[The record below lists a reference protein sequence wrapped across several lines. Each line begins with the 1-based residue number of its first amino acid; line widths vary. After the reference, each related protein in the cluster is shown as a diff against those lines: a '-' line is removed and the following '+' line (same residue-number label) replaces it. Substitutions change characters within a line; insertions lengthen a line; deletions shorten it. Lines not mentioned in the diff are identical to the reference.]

1 MFSIIIPSLN
11 TYNYLKICI
20 ESLLKNSKFNNQIIV
35 HINVGSDKTKDFLIH
50 HNIDFT
56 YTKNNCGLC
65 KGVNLAAKKSL
76 HQYIIYSH
84 DDFYFCPNW
93 DEPIV
98 NEINKIGHKKFYLS
112 STLINAHGVD
122 ELDCGLDY
130 SNFDEK
136 KLLEIYSKF
145 NFPSFQGSTWAPH
158 VVHKDLWN
166 KVNGFSEEF
175 FPGAGSDPD
184 FNFKLWMEDVR
195 IFKTV
200 SNSKVYHF
208 ESKTLRDEN
217 KFIFF
222 DNKDLGSKS
231 SKIFLMKWGIS
242 IKFFKKYFLKSN
254 EKFLGELNNPKKN
267 FIFLI
272 NLFICK
278 INYYYIKY
286 IYSIFKNK

>member
-1 MFSIIIPSLN
+1 M
-11 TYNYLKICI
+11 
-20 ESLLKNSKFNNQIIV
+20 
-35 HINVGSDKTKDFLIH
+35 
-50 HNIDFT
+50 
-56 YTKNNCGLC
+56 
-65 KGVNLAAKKSL
+65 
-76 HQYIIYSH
+76 
-84 DDFYFCPNW
+84 
-93 DEPIV
+93 
-98 NEINKIGHKKFYLS
+98 
-112 STLINAHGVD
+112 
-122 ELDCGLDY
+122 
-130 SNFDEK
+130 
-136 KLLEIYSKF
+136 
-145 NFPSFQGSTWAPH
+145 
-158 VVHKDLWN
+158 VHKDLWN
-166 KVNGFSEEF
+166 KVGGFSEEF

-208 ESKTLRDEN
+208 ESKTLRDKN

-222 DNKDLGSKS
+222 DNKDLGSKG

-242 IKFFKKYFLKSN
+242 IKFFKKYYLKSN